1 MEEFDIP
8 QKEVQTLEEV
18 QKLVSEELG
27 LLVYF
32 YNDNCAPCV
41 SLRPKITKM
50 MKASFPKM
58 KLIFVNSS
66 FRDIPAHY
74 QVYSNPTLLVFF
86 DRKEYLRE
94 SKYVSIPKLESDIN
108 RFYEMVFGE

>member
-1 MEEFDIP
+1 MEEFDFP
-8 QKEVQTLEEV
+8 QKEVTTLEEV
-18 QKLVSEELG
+18 QSYVANELG
-27 LLVYF
+27 VLVYF
-32 YNDNCAPCV
+32 YNDSCAPCV
-41 SLRPKITKM
+41 SLRPKIVEM
-50 MKASFPKM
+50 MSQSFPKM

-108 RFYEMVFGE
+108 RFYEMVYSD